1 MGRLTP
7 EQIAK
12 RNAAICRLR
21 VEDGLS
27 WRRIGA
33 IMEISH
39 EWARKVFFRAIG
51 FG

>member
-7 EQIAK
+7 KQISR
-12 RNAAICRLR
+12 RNDAIIRLR
-21 VEDGLS
+21 VDEGLS
-27 WRRIGA
+27 WRKIGA

>member
-7 EQIAK
+7 MDIEK

-27 WRRIGA
+27 WRKIGA
-33 IMEISH
+33 IMQVSH
-39 EWARKVFFRAIG
+39 EWARKVFLRSIG
-51 FG
+51 VA